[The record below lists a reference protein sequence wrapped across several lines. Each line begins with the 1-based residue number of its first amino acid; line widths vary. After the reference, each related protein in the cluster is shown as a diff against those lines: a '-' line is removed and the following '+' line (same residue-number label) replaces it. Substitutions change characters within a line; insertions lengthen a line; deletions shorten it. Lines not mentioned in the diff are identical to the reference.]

1 MPPPTRHRTCDPEG
15 SSEVATCSDCVS
27 CRMQLRGRDVGISAD
42 SREVGVA
49 EIRRHQ
55 ARVAGSLP
63 EPGRS
68 GVTERMR
75 RHALVDPCAF
85 GGVRMIRPR
94 IVR

>member
-68 GVTERMR
+68 GVTSVCAVTRLSIPARWR
-75 RHALVDPCAF
+75 RP
-85 GGVRMIRPR
+85 G
-94 IVR
+94 